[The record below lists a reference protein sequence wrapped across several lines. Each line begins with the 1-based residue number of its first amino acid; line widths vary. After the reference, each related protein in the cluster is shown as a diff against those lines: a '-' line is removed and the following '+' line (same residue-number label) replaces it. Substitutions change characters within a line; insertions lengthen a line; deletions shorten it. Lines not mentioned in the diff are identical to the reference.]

1 MHRYPLLLF
10 IHTTVRLSVEYMKS
24 LSSVKFD
31 IQELVDAGK
40 LKFDLSLTMLDFL
53 GILKSYSQEA

>member
-1 MHRYPLLLF
+1 MVYSHHSAAKRG
-10 IHTTVRLSVEYMKS
+10 VSEKVM
-24 LSSVKFD
+24 SSVKFD

-53 GILKSYSQEA
+53 CILKSYSQEA